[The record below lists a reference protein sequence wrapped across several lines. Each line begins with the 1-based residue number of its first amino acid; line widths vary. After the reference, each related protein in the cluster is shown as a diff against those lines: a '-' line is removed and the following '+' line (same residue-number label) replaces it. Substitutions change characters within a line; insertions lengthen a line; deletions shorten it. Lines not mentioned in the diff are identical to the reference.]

1 MEDTRSHR
9 RSFLAAAGTAI
20 LGSVAGCTEPHAGTG
35 FETSNDSGV
44 ARENLADGSA
54 FSDLYGTTIDA
65 VTQVRVHGIP
75 TPEGETGG
83 QGSAFVYDDDHVVT
97 NEHVVR
103 GGAGIEL
110 QYTNGDW
117 TTTDLVGTD
126 YHSDLA
132 VLEVDHVPE
141 AADPLSLSDRQP
153 VVGQEI
159 AAIGNPLG
167 LEGTMTRG
175 IVSGVNR
182 SIPMPEEYV
191 VGGMAYS
198 FPNAIQTDAAVNPGN
213 SGGPIVDLDGEV
225 VGVVNAGSPFTDNI
239 GFAISAAVTRRVVP
253 SLIDDGE
260 FRHSHMGIFFEP
272 VNRLVAD
279 ENDLS
284 EPSGILIADLEDGGP
299 AEGVLEGS
307 DSVVERRGEEIPV
320 GGDVIV
326 AIDGEPIPDR
336 HALGTYLVLETE
348 PGDTISLEVLR
359 NRGRERTTV
368 DLELGAREEPDI

>member
-1 MEDTRSHR
+1 MDETRLRR
-9 RSFLAAAGTAI
+9 RSFLAAVGTAT
-20 LGSVAGCTEPHAGTG
+20 LGSIAGCTEPHAGPAY
-35 FETSNDSGV
+35 ETSTEPDID
-44 ARENLADGSA
+44 RENLADGSA
-54 FSDLYGTTIDA
+54 FTDLYEATIDA
-65 VTQVRVHGIP
+65 VTQVRVHGVS
-75 TPEGETGG
+75 TDGDRSRG
-83 QGSAFVYDDDHVVT
+83 QGSGFVYDDDHVVT

-103 GGAGIEL
+103 GGEDIEL

-141 AADPLSLSDRQP
+141 AADPLPLSDRSP

-182 SIPMPEEYV
+182 SVPMPDDYV
-191 VGGMAYS
+191 REGIAYT
-198 FPNAIQTDAAVNPGN
+198 FPNAIQVDAAVNPGN
-213 SGGPIVDLDGEV
+213 SGGPIVGLNGEV
-225 VGVVNAGSPFTDNI
+225 VGVVNAGSPLTDNI
-239 GFAISAAVTRRVVP
+239 GFGISAAVAHRAVP

-272 VNRLVAD
+272 VNRLVAE

-284 EPSGILIADLEDGGP
+284 EASGILIVDLEPGGP

-307 DSVVERRGEEIPV
+307 NSVVERRGESIPV

-336 HALGTYLVLETE
+336 HALGTYLVLETD

-368 DLELGAREEPDI
+368 DLELTAREEPDL

>member
-1 MEDTRSHR
+1 MKEPRLR
-9 RSFLAAAGTAI
+9 RRAFLAAAGTAA
-20 LGSVAGCTEPHAGTG
+20 LGSFAGCTEPHAGPAY
-35 FETSNDSGV
+35 ETSNNPDTD
-44 ARENLADGSA
+44 REDLADGSA
-54 FSDLYGTTIDA
+54 FTDLYETTIDA

-75 TPEGETGG
+75 TPDGEAGG
-83 QGSAFVYDDDHVVT
+83 QGSAFVYDDTHVVT

-103 GGAGIEL
+103 GGEGIEL
-110 QYTNGDW
+110 QYVNGDW
-117 TTTDLVGTD
+117 TSTELIGTD

-153 VVGQEI
+153 VVGQEV

-182 SIPMPEEYV
+182 SISMPEDYV
-191 VGGMAYS
+191 VDDLEYS

-213 SGGPIVDLDGEV
+213 SGGPIVDLNGEV

-253 SLIDDGE
+253 SLIDGGE

-272 VNRLVAD
+272 VNRLVA
-279 ENDLS
+279 EANDLS
-284 EPSGILIADLEDGGP
+284 EASGILIVDLENGGP
-299 AEGVLEGS
+299 ADGVLEGS
-307 DSVVERRGEEIPV
+307 DTVVERRGEPVPV

-336 HALGTYLVLETE
+336 HALGTYLVLETD

-368 DLELGAREEPDI
+368 DLELTAREEPDL